1 MDFTKD
7 GQAQILVDLADN
19 GGERDQVDLI
29 SWVESGY
36 VRARFGGVPVLITP
50 ELAVQILDSCEKSHD
65 RG

>member
-7 GQAQILVDLADN
+7 ERAQMPIDQADN
-19 GGERDQVDLI
+19 GGERDQDDLI